1 MRNGDFTHVED
12 LCTFEVLIRI
22 FGLEDKG
29 LAYLAG
35 IVHDIDI
42 KDGKFAAPE
51 AQVIEMILKGIRNRD
66 LSDCETLEQGMAI
79 FEALYLSIS
88 ENHLRSS
95 QQ

>member
-12 LCTFEVLIRI
+12 LCTFEVLIRV
-22 FGLEDKG
+22 FGLEDMG

-66 LSDCETLEQGMAI
+66 LSDSETLEQGMAI

-88 ENHLRSS
+88 EKH
-95 QQ
+95 